1 MAGSRG
7 ETPDEWENSLRFAE
21 SLDVTR
27 YHVFPYSERPGTK
40 ALQLGDAVSQE
51 EKHRRVGLL
60 TTVSDQKM
68 DAFMK
73 NHIGRTMDVLW
84 EQPSGQ
90 GMMHGLTE
98 NYIRI
103 EALLRSGLINTVSPV
118 VITGIHPEEPEVM
131 TAELAVKAL

>member
-7 ETPDEWENSLRFAE
+7 ETPEEWGNCLRFAE

-60 TTVSDQKM
+60 TTVSDRKM

-103 EALLRSGLINTVSPV
+103 EAPLRSELINTVSPV

-131 TAELAVKAL
+131 TAELAV